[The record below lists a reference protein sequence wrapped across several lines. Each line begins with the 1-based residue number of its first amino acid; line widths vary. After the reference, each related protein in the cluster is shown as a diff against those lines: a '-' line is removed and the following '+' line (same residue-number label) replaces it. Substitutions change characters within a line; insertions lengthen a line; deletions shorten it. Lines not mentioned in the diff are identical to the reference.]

1 MKSTE
6 TFDSRNHWAGLKEA
20 GTYQGLLLLLWVYKV
35 FGRQVFNVALYFVM
49 VYFYVFNPI
58 ARNSSKDYLATHY
71 RAYPGCWGKR
81 PRRRDVIRHML
92 AFGQSILDKCLAWTR
107 TIEEDEFII
116 VNEPELRKLLEDSK
130 GQLIIGSHL
139 GNLEYCRG
147 FVHRYKNKTI
157 NVLVYDQHSANFVN
171 MMQRTSPDSR
181 MHIYQVDGLDIPTI
195 LRLKEKI
202 DRGEW
207 LFIAGDRVPLS
218 GEQRTVNVD
227 FMGRVASFPIGPY
240 MLAKVLRCNVKLMF
254 SYRVGDRVRFE
265 MVPFSDQVVLQRK
278 SSNSDLRRDAQQF
291 AAELERQCVNAPFQW
306 FNFYPYWLDQQV
318 SKSAPEMI
326 KNKQEGGVSD

>member
-1 MKSTE
+1 
-6 TFDSRNHWAGLKEA
+6 
-20 GTYQGLLLLLWVYKV
+20 
-35 FGRQVFNVALYFVM
+35 
-49 VYFYVFNPI
+49 
-58 ARNSSKDYLATHY
+58 
-71 RAYPGCWGKR
+71 
-81 PRRRDVIRHML
+81 ML

-278 SSNSDLRRDAQQF
+278 SSNSDLRRYAQQF

-306 FNFYPYWLDQQV
+306 FNFYPYWRDQRV